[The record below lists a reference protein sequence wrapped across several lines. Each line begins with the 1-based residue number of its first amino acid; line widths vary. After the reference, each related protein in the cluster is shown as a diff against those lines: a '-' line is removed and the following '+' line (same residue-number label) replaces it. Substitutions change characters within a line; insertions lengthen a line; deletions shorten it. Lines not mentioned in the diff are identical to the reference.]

1 MSRND
6 SDDAAQDAGLEVF
19 GRIAASVSHEFNNV
33 ITIIGEVNGLLEDM
47 LLLAERGRAPDMDK
61 LRGQC
66 SRIGKQVRR
75 GRDIIKQL
83 NRFAHRVDS
92 VRTEIDLNEVVEN
105 TVALARRA
113 FEMRRIELDFT
124 PAAEPVLLTSS
135 PFRVQELL
143 FHLLDAFLEPEQS
156 GGSVDLAIGQSDSN
170 VRVSVRAEVCRAAC
184 SRSLAAAHQLAA
196 ALGGHIDADED
207 DGGPVAIQ
215 LVLPRHPGL

>member
-1 MSRND
+1 MSRNANED
-6 SDDAAQDAGLEVF
+6 GAQDAGLEVF
-19 GRIAASVSHEFNNV
+19 GRITASVSHEFNNV

-47 LLLAERGRAPDMDK
+47 LLLAERGREPEMDK

-66 SRIGKQVRR
+66 ARIGKQVRR

-92 VRTEIDLNEVVEN
+92 VRTEIDLNEVAEN

-113 FEMRRIELDFT
+113 FEMRRIELDFA

-143 FHLLDAFLEPEQS
+143 FHLLDAFLDPEQS
-156 GGSVDLAIGQSDSN
+156 GGSVELAIGEEDAS
-170 VRVSVRAEVCRAAC
+170 VRVSIRAEVCRAAC
-184 SRSLAAAHQLAA
+184 SRSLAAASQLAVT
-196 ALGGHIDADED
+196 LGGHIATGEE

-215 LVLPRHPGL
+215 LVLPRHKGL

>member
-1 MSRND
+1 MSRNANED
-6 SDDAAQDAGLEVF
+6 GAQDAGLEVF

-47 LLLAERGRAPDMDK
+47 LLLAERGHEPEMDK

-66 SRIGKQVRR
+66 ARIGKQVRR

-92 VRTEIDLNEVVEN
+92 VRTEIDLNEVAEN

-113 FEMRRIELDFT
+113 FEMRRIELDFA

-143 FHLLDAFLEPEQS
+143 FHVLDAFLDPEQS
-156 GGSVDLAIGQSDSN
+156 GGSVELAIGEEDAS
-170 VRVSVRAEVCRAAC
+170 VRISIRAEVCRAAC
-184 SRSLAAAHQLAA
+184 SRSLEAAHQLAT
-196 ALGGHIDADED
+196 ALGGHIAADEE

-215 LVLPRHPGL
+215 LMLPRHKGL